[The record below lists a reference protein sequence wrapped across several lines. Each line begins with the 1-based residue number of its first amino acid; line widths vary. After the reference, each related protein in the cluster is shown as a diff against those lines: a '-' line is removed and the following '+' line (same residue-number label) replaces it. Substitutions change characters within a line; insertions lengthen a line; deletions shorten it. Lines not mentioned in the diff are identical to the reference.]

1 MKRLFTTVAM
11 AVGFSTIATFTFF
24 QLRAEAQAN
33 LEFRSLYHQ
42 VQMFIGNEGD
52 YYNKVTYPQSTP
64 EVGFDD
70 FFIEIVHQGQLES
83 PFWMKWG
90 LANQKDL
97 IEPEYFTQKVKYIS
111 ITSDQPFLD
120 YNPGDDLSEIF
131 LVEKKENLNNN
142 IPTDEPFL
150 KQLRDIRLKDF
161 SSFLFTLSTAPT
173 QSGIY
178 QFTFNYI
185 LSDGKKLSATSRQLN
200 IRGER

>member
-11 AVGFSTIATFTFF
+11 AVGFSTIATFAFLH
-24 QLRAEAQAN
+24 LRAEAKAN
-33 LEFRSLYHQ
+33 LQFRSLYHQ

-64 EVGFDD
+64 EVAYDD

-83 PFWMKWG
+83 SFLTKLG
-90 LANQKDL
+90 LSSPVDL
-97 IEPEYFTQKVKYIS
+97 SEPEYFTQKVKYIS

-120 YNPGDDLSEIF
+120 YKPGDDLAELF
-131 LVEKKENLNNN
+131 VVEKKESLHNTIL
-142 IPTDEPFL
+142 TEETLL
-150 KQLRDIRLKDF
+150 KQLTDIRLKDF
-161 SSFLFTLSTAPT
+161 SSFLYTLSRAPKK
-173 QSGIY
+173 SGVY
-178 QFTFNYI
+178 QFTFNYV